1 VKHLAKLLFASA
13 LLSLASLAVAVEFE
27 ENTHYEVLLPEPPVG
42 KPGDKIEVIE
52 FFMWTCPHCYHFE
65 PFVKNWLANKP
76 DDVEFVRVPAMFG
89 GVANLHAKVYY
100 ALQAMGE
107 LDRVHAAFFN
117 EIHEKRNRLKDQDAI
132 EAFLRGQGVDIDK
145 FRQAMNSF
153 AVATRTNRA
162 AALMRRYGV
171 RAVPSLV
178 IDSRYRSGR
187 GLDFKGMIE
196 LADFLVER
204 VRRER
209 QEESE

>member
-1 VKHLAKLLFASA
+1 MAKLLFASA
-13 LLSLASLAVAVEFE
+13 LWFFASLAVAVQFE
-27 ENTHYEVLLPEPPVG
+27 ENVNYEVLLPEPPVG

-65 PFVKNWLANKP
+65 PFVKDWLASKP

-107 LDRVHAAFFN
+107 LKRVHEAFFN
-117 EIHEKRNRLKDQDAI
+117 EIHEKGNRLKDQDAI
-132 EAFLRGQGVDIDK
+132 EAFLREQGVDIEK

-178 IDSRYRSGR
+178 IDGRYRSGR
-187 GLDFKGMIE
+187 GLDFKEMIQ

>member
-1 VKHLAKLLFASA
+1 MTKLLFASV
-13 LLSLASLAVAVEFE
+13 LWFFASLAVAVQFE
-27 ENTHYEVLLPEPPVG
+27 ENVNYEVLLPEPPVG

-132 EAFLRGQGVDIDK
+132 EDFLREQGVDIDK

-178 IDSRYRSGR
+178 IDGRYRSGR
-187 GLDFKGMIE
+187 GLDFKEMIQ

>member
-1 VKHLAKLLFASA
+1 VKHLAKLLFAST
-13 LLSLASLAVAVEFE
+13 LLFLASLAMAVEFE
-27 ENTHYEVLLPEPPVG
+27 ENTHYEALLPEPPVG
-42 KPGDKIEVIE
+42 KPGDKIEIIE

-65 PFVKNWLANKP
+65 PFIRDWLPNKP
-76 DDVEFVRVPAMFG
+76 DGVEFMRVPAMFG
-89 GVANLHAKVYY
+89 GIANLHAKVYY

-107 LDRVHAAFFN
+107 LDRVHVAFFN
-117 EIHEKRNRLKDQDAI
+117 EIHEKRNRLEDQDAI
-132 EAFLRGQGVDIDK
+132 EAFLRGQKVDIDK

-178 IDSRYRSGR
+178 IDGRYRSGR
-187 GLDFKGMIE
+187 GLDFEGMIK
-196 LADFLVER
+196 LADFLVDR
-204 VRRER
+204 VHRER